1 MKAKYQTYKER
12 LEKALALVEGDKPVK
27 EQKSPVTNRVLEE
40 KSSGGKLLTNQVQ
53 EAVDKTVDPAHV
65 CDESD
70 C

>member
-12 LEKALALVEGDKPVK
+12 LEKALSLVEGDKPVT

-53 EAVDKTVDPAHV
+53 GTVDKTVDPAHV

>member
-12 LEKALALVEGDKPVK
+12 LEKALSLVEGDKPVT

-53 EAVDKTVDPAHV
+53 ETVDKTVDPAHV